1 LNGIGSHCL
10 LNRADETFAQAMTY
24 LYLKSQTDDNIREE
38 VTIISTVYSLEPLH
52 LSSQQLQEVILN
64 IRSTFYETI
73 KRNTWMTNDT
83 KKVALAKVIRL
94 ID

>member
-38 VTIISTVYSLEPLH
+38 V
-52 LSSQQLQEVILN
+52 
-64 IRSTFYETI
+64 
-73 KRNTWMTNDT
+73 D
-83 KKVALAKVIRL
+83 ALLFKT
-94 ID
+94 DFSFS

>member
-1 LNGIGSHCL
+1 
-10 LNRADETFAQAMTY
+10 QAMTY

-38 VTIISTVYSLEPLH
+38 
-52 LSSQQLQEVILN
+52 LQEVILN

-83 KKVALAKVIRL
+83 KKVALAKAQLMSEFIAYPLEALNETYLNLSHAHLNISFDNHLNNVINL
-94 ID
+94 L